1 MQKIVIFEYTGRDS
15 LDFDIYNSFGNIVYK
30 KNDPLTPDIMLKLSM
45 TNIYRYEEDGPL
57 VSKTPPKTPQKPKQ
71 QEKALTSVYAK
82 EIADY
87 LVDNTKK
94 ILNQVENGEIPDN
107 SVCEAT
113 RKIIIDEIDSKI
125 DEVESINQFRII
137 DDYTFS
143 HAINVSSLC
152 AAIAMKFDFSDKEI
166 EDITLAGLL
175 HDIGKSK
182 IDKEILMKPKP
193 LAPKE
198 LEIMK
203 QHTSFGYDIIKNQL
217 ELPEKIALVALEH
230 QEKYGGNGYPRGLKG
245 KEISLFAQIATIADV
260 YDALVSK
267 RVYKDPML
275 PSDAL
280 KIMLSDGSK
289 AFNPFILYKF
299 VYLVNYRN
307 TETLVEK
314 DSLSDDEIS
323 QKPLTD
329 DRLD

>member
-1 MQKIVIFEYTGRDS
+1 MKKIVIFEYTGQTS

-30 KNDPLTPDIMLKLSM
+30 KNEPLTPELMLKLSM
-45 TNIYRYEEDGPL
+45 SNIYKADGDEPL
-57 VSKTPPKTPQKPKQ
+57 SSNVQQKPKTPKK
-71 QEKALTSVYAK
+71 ENTLTSAYAK

-87 LVDNTKK
+87 LMDNTKK
-94 ILNQVENGEIPDN
+94 ILHQVENGEIPDN

-113 RKIIIDEIDSKI
+113 RKIIIDEIESKI
-125 DEVESINQFRII
+125 DEVESIHQFRII

-152 AAIAMKFDFSDKEI
+152 AAIAMKFDFSEKEI
-166 EDITLAGLL
+166 EEITLAGLL

-193 LAPKE
+193 LAPNE

-203 QHTSFGYDIIKNQL
+203 QHTIYGYDIIKNKL

-230 QEKYGGNGYPRGLKG
+230 QEKYGGGGYPKKLKG
-245 KEISLFAQIATIADV
+245 KEISLFAQITSIADV

-267 RVYKDPML
+267 RVYKDPMS

-307 TETLVEK
+307 SEELVEK
-314 DSLSDDEIS
+314 DSLTDDEAAEL
-323 QKPLTD
+323 PLTD